1 MSNNSQ
7 GRTRHFTLAS
17 EALSADRSINFL
29 EFKKF
34 AESVF
39 DTLVKNLGKNSSIRK
54 YKFEGASTKQRKL
67 CPVSNYL
74 LGNHSDFVS
83 VLPIQATSDG
93 NCLFNSVSRL
103 LYGME
108 GFATE
113 LRMRAVFDMI
123 FNFDSYLCAA
133 NYPSEE
139 IFHFCFS
146 TTRDT
151 IGETSEDT
159 LFNEIKRISK
169 IGEWSG
175 MLMMV
180 ALTNSLNISIQQIY
194 PKVESTKNPLYDYSN
209 SRLEPFEKESKRKF
223 YFLFSTST

>member
-1 MSNNSQ
+1 MRTEVEQVNN
-7 GRTRHFTLAS
+7 RMRHEHDS
-17 EALSADRSINFL
+17 KI
-29 EFKKF
+29 
-34 AESVF
+34 
-39 DTLVKNLGKNSSIRK
+39 
-54 YKFEGASTKQRKL
+54 EGASTKQRKL
-67 CPVSNYL
+67 CSVSNYL

-103 LYGME
+103 LYGIE

-151 IGETSEDT
+151 KLKKE
-159 LFNEIKRISK
+159 NK
-169 IGEWSG
+169 IY
-175 MLMMV
+175 
-180 ALTNSLNISIQQIY
+180 A
-194 PKVESTKNPLYDYSN
+194 
-209 SRLEPFEKESKRKF
+209 
-223 YFLFSTST
+223 